1 MLETIDLSLS
11 LGERLVL
18 QGITTTLREGEVVGI
33 LGANGSGKSTLL
45 SALAGLLEPRGG
57 EVRLQGR
64 ALREMPLRER
74 ARTLAYLPQGAE
86 CHWPLSVEAVVRL
99 GRLPFGD
106 DETYLVRGALKA
118 VDVLDLRERIVTEL
132 SGGER
137 ARVLLARAL
146 VGNPAWLL
154 VDEPGAGLDA
164 NHQLALMELLRTR
177 ARAGG
182 GVVVVLH
189 DLGLAARFCDRL
201 LLLGQ
206 GRLLA
211 DGPPR
216 EVLTDE
222 RLRTAHGVAV
232 YRAEHEGEPVLVPWQ
247 RWEE

>member
-1 MLETIDLSLS
+1 MLEAKNLALS
-11 LGERLVL
+11 LGERPVL
-18 QGITTTLREGEVVGI
+18 RAVEVALRRGEVVGVV
-33 LGANGSGKSTLL
+33 GANGSGKSTLL
-45 SALAGLLEPRGG
+45 SALAGLLKPVAG

-64 ALREMPLRER
+64 ALCGVPLRER
-74 ARTLAYLPQGAE
+74 ARVLAYLPQGAE
-86 CHWPLSVEAVVRL
+86 CEWPLSAEAVVRL

-106 DETYLVRGALKA
+106 DADYPVEAALAA
-118 VDVLDLRERIVTEL
+118 VDALELRTRRVTEL

-146 VGNPAWLL
+146 VGEPAWLL

-164 NHQLALMELLRTR
+164 NHQLALMELLRQR

-201 LLLGQ
+201 LLLGE

-211 DGPPR
+211 QGTA
-216 EVLTDE
+216 EAVLSDE
-222 RLRTAHGVAV
+222 WLRAAHGVTA
-232 YRAEHEGEPVLVPWQ
+232 YRAVHEGEPVLVPW
-247 RWEE
+247 RRS